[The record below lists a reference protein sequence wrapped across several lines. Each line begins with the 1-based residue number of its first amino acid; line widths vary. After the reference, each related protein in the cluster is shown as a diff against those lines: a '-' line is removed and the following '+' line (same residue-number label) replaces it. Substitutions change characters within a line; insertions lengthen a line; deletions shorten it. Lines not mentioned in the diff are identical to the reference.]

1 MQLIIFGETHRIMN
15 NSEKYIDLI
24 KENSLKNSFVKNI
37 SEFKNNHLNKTT
49 LYDNIDIKNNSLNF
63 FNYKFDDNS
72 KTLKRVIDYELA
84 RIELNSKD
92 LGSLLTE
99 WLVDFYVK
107 HPYQA
112 YALDR
117 EVCKDFITENILNKL
132 NNLVERPNKNH
143 LNEIIKNIES
153 KKNKNI
159 IKSLIKNID
168 ADDTVFVKESFNE
181 KTFIKKTDQI
191 KFNFEFDNSFLLDK
205 KEWHAENYKYIIID
219 GFIDSV
225 GEIHHLLQKSYEDK
239 ECYVVFCKG
248 MHEEVKATI
257 LQNLKRKTINVM
269 PVSLKV
275 NEENV
280 NILNDIAAC
289 HDNDIISAHK
299 GDVISIA
306 VKRELKRGK
315 RITIDS
321 DGIVL
326 QYKDKRLKDKQL
338 EYLTQKVN
346 DTIIGDPNIDY
357 LNKRIKNLN
366 SKKVEIFL
374 DSRFTKR
381 ERTELDAYLRSIN
394 YIKSGAVFFK
404 DNKRIL
410 NYRELIVG
418 IVKFTSL
425 IKTIES
431 FGCALVEE
439 NK

>member
-1 MQLIIFGETHRIMN
+1 
-15 NSEKYIDLI
+15 
-24 KENSLKNSFVKNI
+24 
-37 SEFKNNHLNKTT
+37 
-49 LYDNIDIKNNSLNF
+49 
-63 FNYKFDDNS
+63 
-72 KTLKRVIDYELA
+72 
-84 RIELNSKD
+84 
-92 LGSLLTE
+92 
-99 WLVDFYVK
+99 
-107 HPYQA
+107 
-112 YALDR
+112 
-117 EVCKDFITENILNKL
+117 
-132 NNLVERPNKNH
+132 
-143 LNEIIKNIES
+143 
-153 KKNKNI
+153 
-159 IKSLIKNID
+159 
-168 ADDTVFVKESFNE
+168 
-181 KTFIKKTDQI
+181 
-191 KFNFEFDNSFLLDK
+191 
-205 KEWHAENYKYIIID
+205 
-219 GFIDSV
+219 
-225 GEIHHLLQKSYEDK
+225 
-239 ECYVVFCKG
+239 

-299 GDVISIA
+299 GDIISIA

-315 RITIDS
+315 KITIDS

-381 ERTELDAYLRSIN
+381 EKTELDAYLRSIN
-394 YIKSGAVFFK
+394 YIKSGVVLFK
-404 DNKRIL
+404 NNERIL
-410 NYRELIVG
+410 NYRELIIG
-418 IVKFTSL
+418 IIKFISL

-431 FGCALVEE
+431 FGCVIDEE